1 MDEKLIENYAELIVR
16 EGANVQK
23 NQYVVIRTGVYEE
36 EFASIVARKCY
47 EAGAKR
53 VFMRWESS
61 KLNQVDLLYAEEED
75 LKHVFYFEEMESKF
89 MLDELPTLIWLD
101 GEDPDGLKGID
112 ASKAARIRR
121 ARYMVNGK
129 YREASENHHAW
140 VIAGVPSLPWAKKV
154 FPDLSDEEAIEKL
167 WEAILKT
174 SRAYEGDPIK
184 NWKEH
189 DADLK
194 NRCKYL
200 NSLNLKKL
208 KYKSSNGTDLEV
220 GLIPG
225 VRFAAGSEKTLEGN
239 IFSPNIPTEECFT
252 SPMKGEAEGIVYS
265 TKPLSYQGQLIE
277 DFSVRFHEGKA
288 VEVNARVGEEALR
301 SILTLDN
308 GSSYL
313 GECALVPFH
322 SPINETGILFFNT
335 LYDENA
341 ACHLALG
348 TGFPELYPDYEKY
361 TDDEIRSFGINKSLS
376 HVDFMIGSE
385 DLDVTGITLDGK
397 EIKIFHNGDWAF

>member
-1 MDEKLIENYAELIVR
+1 MDERLIENYAELIVR

-36 EFASIVARKCY
+36 GFASIVARKCY

-112 ASKAARIRR
+112 ASKAARIKR
-121 ARYMVNGK
+121 ARYMVTGK

-154 FPDLSDEEAIEKL
+154 FPNLSDEEAIEKL

-189 DADLK
+189 DKDLK

-239 IFSPNIPTEECFT
+239 VFSPNIPTEECFT

-385 DLDVTGITLDGK
+385 DLDITGITLDGK

>member
-1 MDEKLIENYAELIVR
+1 MNQELIEKYAELIVKG
-16 EGANVQK
+16 GANVQK
-23 NQYVVIRTGVYEE
+23 GQYVVIRTGVYEE
-36 EFASIVARKCY
+36 DFAAIVAKKCY

-53 VFMRWESS
+53 VFVKWQSS
-61 KLNQVDLLYAEEED
+61 KLDQVDLMYADEED
-75 LKHVFYFEEMESKF
+75 LKHVFYHEEMEQKF

-101 GEDPDGLKGID
+101 GEDPDGLNGVD
-112 ASKAARIRR
+112 ASKAARIKR
-121 ARYMVNGK
+121 ARYMVTGK
-129 YREASENHHAW
+129 YKEASENHHAW
-140 VIAGVPSLPWAKKV
+140 VIAGVPSIPWARKV
-154 FPDLSDEEAIEKL
+154 FPGLKDEEAVEKL

-174 SRAYEGDPIK
+174 SRAYEGNALE
-184 NWKEH
+184 NWQAH
-189 DADLK
+189 DEDLK

-225 VRFAAGSEKTLEGN
+225 VRFAAGSEKTIEGKL
-239 IFSPNIPTEECFT
+239 FSPNIPTEECFT
-252 SPMKGEAEGIVYS
+252 SPMRGEAEGIVYS

-277 DFSVRFHEGKA
+277 DFSVRFHLGQA
-288 VEVNARVGEEALR
+288 VEVHARTGEDALR
-301 SILTLDN
+301 SILTLDK

-322 SPINETGILFFNT
+322 SPINESGILFFNT

-348 TGFPELYPDYEKY
+348 TGFPELYPEYEKY
-361 TDDEIRSFGINKSLS
+361 SDDEIRSFGINKSLS
-376 HVDFMIGSE
+376 HVDFMIGSK
-385 DLDVTGITLDGK
+385 DLDITGITCDGS
-397 EIKIFHNGDWAF
+397 EVKIFTNGDWAF

>member
-1 MDEKLIENYAELIVR
+1 MDEKLIENYAELIVK

-53 VFMRWESS
+53 VFLRWESS
-61 KLNQVDLLYAEEED
+61 KLNQVDMLYADEED
-75 LKHVFYFEEMESKF
+75 LKHVFYFEEMQSKF

-112 ASKAARIRR
+112 ANKAARIRR
-121 ARYMVNGK
+121 ARYMVTGK

-174 SRAYEGDPIK
+174 SRAYVGDPIK

-189 DADLK
+189 DEDLK
-194 NRCKYL
+194 NRCQFL

-208 KYKSSNGTDLEV
+208 KYKSSNGTDFEV

-225 VRFAAGSEKTLEGN
+225 VRFAAGSEKTIEGKV
-239 IFSPNIPTEECFT
+239 FSPNIPTEECFT

-277 DFSVRFHEGKA
+277 DFSIRFHEGKA
-288 VEVNARVGEEALR
+288 VEVSARVGEEALR
-301 SILTLDN
+301 SILTLDK
-308 GSSYL
+308 GSAYL

-385 DLDVTGITLDGK
+385 DLDITGITLDGK

>member
-1 MDEKLIENYAELIVR
+1 MDERLIENYAELIVR

-112 ASKAARIRR
+112 ASKAARIKR
-121 ARYMVNGK
+121 ARYMVTGK

-154 FPDLSDEEAIEKL
+154 FPNLSDEEAIEKL

-189 DADLK
+189 DKDLK

-239 IFSPNIPTEECFT
+239 VFSPNIPTEECFT

-313 GECALVPFH
+313 GECALVQFH

-385 DLDVTGITLDGK
+385 DLDITGITLDGK

>member
-61 KLNQVDLLYAEEED
+61 KLNQVDLLYADEED

-301 SILTLDN
+301 STLTLDN

-385 DLDVTGITLDGK
+385 DLDITGITLDGK

>member
-167 WEAILKT
+167 WKAILKT

-385 DLDVTGITLDGK
+385 DLDITGITLDGK

>member
-61 KLNQVDLLYAEEED
+61 KLNQVDLLYADEED

>member
-1 MDEKLIENYAELIVR
+1 MDERLIENYAELIVR

-61 KLNQVDLLYAEEED
+61 KLNQVDLLYADEED

-121 ARYMVNGK
+121 ARYMVTGK

-154 FPDLSDEEAIEKL
+154 FPNLSDEEAIEKL

-189 DADLK
+189 DEDLK

-385 DLDVTGITLDGK
+385 DLDITGITLDGK

>member
-1 MDEKLIENYAELIVR
+1 M
-16 EGANVQK
+16 
-23 NQYVVIRTGVYEE
+23 
-36 EFASIVARKCY
+36 
-47 EAGAKR
+47 
-53 VFMRWESS
+53 
-61 KLNQVDLLYAEEED
+61 
-75 LKHVFYFEEMESKF
+75 
-89 MLDELPTLIWLD
+89 
-101 GEDPDGLKGID
+101 
-112 ASKAARIRR
+112 
-121 ARYMVNGK
+121 
-129 YREASENHHAW
+129 
-140 VIAGVPSLPWAKKV
+140 
-154 FPDLSDEEAIEKL
+154 
-167 WEAILKT
+167 
-174 SRAYEGDPIK
+174 
-184 NWKEH
+184 
-189 DADLK
+189 
-194 NRCKYL
+194 
-200 NSLNLKKL
+200 
-208 KYKSSNGTDLEV
+208 
-220 GLIPG
+220 
-225 VRFAAGSEKTLEGN
+225 
-239 IFSPNIPTEECFT
+239 
-252 SPMKGEAEGIVYS
+252 
-265 TKPLSYQGQLIE
+265 IE

-385 DLDVTGITLDGK
+385 DLDITGITLDGK

>member
-1 MDEKLIENYAELIVR
+1 MDERLIENYAELIVR

-112 ASKAARIRR
+112 ASKAARIKR
-121 ARYMVNGK
+121 ARYMVTGK

-154 FPDLSDEEAIEKL
+154 FPNLSDEEAIEKL

-189 DADLK
+189 DKDLK

-239 IFSPNIPTEECFT
+239 VFSPNIPTEECFT

-385 DLDVTGITLDGK
+385 DLDITGITLDGK